1 MTRRVLVVGTSTYN
15 KGAELMHAAIQ
26 QELARAG
33 LGRVIVP
40 GGFGPVEDRAR
51 YAADLY
57 VEPDRFHRDRIG
69 RALVP
74 GRMRAALGLAWD
86 DDFQAVIDASGFA
99 FSDQLGLQRIQSAAI
114 DFARWRRQG
123 KEIVLLPQAL
133 GPFEHPGIRAAMR
146 SICESASLI
155 YAREE
160 TSWGHLQGVARD
172 GSKIRRAGDFTAL
185 VDPAPASLCEAP
197 SGGLCVVPNKRMV
210 TNTDGGVA
218 QRYID
223 FLRRIVKQFKEDG
236 IPVWILVHDRG
247 DHELAGE
254 VATASPGGIRIWH
267 HEDARMLKAAL
278 GRADMVLGSRFH
290 ALVSSLC
297 QGVPSVAT
305 SWSFKYRELMS
316 GFGVADHLINE
327 EASVDECLQFVQ
339 DAWRGRAATSRLIA
353 ARAADLHLS
362 VTSMWAEVFEVLDV
376 SRCRMNHRTS
386 SRE

>member
-86 DDFQAVIDASGFA
+86 DDFHAVIDASGFA
-99 FSDQLGLQRIQSAAI
+99 FSDDLGLKRIQGAANE
-114 DFARWRRQG
+114 FARWRRQG
-123 KEIVLLPQAL
+123 KPIVLLPQAL
-133 GPFEHPGIRAAMR
+133 GPFKNPDIRAAMR

-155 YAREE
+155 YARED
-160 TSWGHLQGVARD
+160 TSWAHLQSVAPD
-172 GSKIRRAGDFTAL
+172 ASKIRKAGDFTVL
-185 VDPAPASLCEAP
+185 VEPAGSTACDAP

-210 TNTDGGVA
+210 TNTSDGVA
-218 QRYID
+218 QRYVE
-223 FLRRIVKQFKEDG
+223 FLRRVIQQFVEEG
-236 IPVWILVHDRG
+236 VLVWVLVHDRG
-247 DHELAGE
+247 DHELARE
-254 VATASPGGIRIWH
+254 VAKSCREDVPIWH

-278 GRADMVLGSRFH
+278 GRADMVLASRFH
-290 ALVSSLC
+290 ALVSALC

-305 SWSFKYRELMS
+305 SWSFKYSELMREYGIEDKVIDLDADDGSPLVEMRSAWANSSAMKSAIQSRRS
-316 GFGVADHLINE
+316 GITARCLAMWSEIFGRLE
-327 EASVDECLQFVQ
+327 PS
-339 DAWRGRAATSRLIA
+339 RGAI
-353 ARAADLHLS
+353 
-362 VTSMWAEVFEVLDV
+362 
-376 SRCRMNHRTS
+376 
-386 SRE
+386 